1 MIIKKIFEGVCDE
14 GVHNDFVKF
23 SRGDFKDRYLIEG
36 KKQAKKWTIKT
47 GPEFANY
54 FVREGLSKLNQKIN
68 VNGIISTTLD
78 LSNEIPF
85 EISKISQFQGV
96 KKYVIN
102 TEIHPRDVLVLMDKY
117 PKVFFALT
125 FSEGDLN
132 VKIKAKPPKS
142 GKPSNKDDEDKK
154 IDFCTVKTTDK
165 SLLESLFWD
174 VGLDWDSIIISH
186 EIIIEDIIYPKEMAS
201 MKPAEVREKSKRKGK
216 IIRNIKSGGKEKIFE
231 CNFIA

>member
-1 MIIKKIFEGVCDE
+1 MSD
-14 GVHNDFVKF
+14 
-23 SRGDFKDRYLIEG
+23 
-36 KKQAKKWTIKT
+36 
-47 GPEFANY
+47 
-54 FVREGLSKLNQKIN
+54 
-68 VNGIISTTLD
+68 
-78 LSNEIPF
+78 EIPF

-102 TEIHPRDVLVLMDKY
+102 TEVNPKEVLVLMDKY

-174 VGLDWDSIIISH
+174 VGLDWNSIVISH
-186 EIIIEDIIYPKEMAS
+186 ELIIDEIVYPKDMAT
-201 MKPAEVREKSKRKGK
+201 MKPAEVREHSKRKGK
-216 IIRNIKSGGKEKIFE
+216 IIRHIKIDGKEKTSE
-231 CNFIA
+231 RNFIA